1 MILKKDF
8 FSLFKYFGILSSQA
22 MELLYIPY
30 YIWKVAIFTLQKRIK
45 KKKKK
50 NKKNHKKFSK
60 KLLFFA
66 FFASKLSVLKNLPC
80 TLPQTYFEDY
90 LMFFKSKS
98 VENSFQTKDPTW
110 LIVLGSLT
118 LFATC
123 IFCALDGA
131 SLSSS
136 LSFALVILLNIPI
149 YVGMFKYEPDF
160 ENSNEYYLC
169 DSELYKLSG
178 YEEVPILDKN
188 SNYKFTEAT
197 RLIDRHIESQK
208 EENRNREDYVP
219 INLNKDDIAALTMV
233 AAKNITN
240 KLFIGYGYEFLPK
253 HARRLAKLQEQGLKQ
268 LPHGKG
274 SAQIHNLERRH
285 KPLFMSL
292 QNIKDHAIVFGTTGA
307 GKTRF
312 FDLLITQAIER
323 NDTVIIIDPKG
334 DHDLKRRARRIC
346 ACTHRDGA
354 FHVLDV
360 KDPNLTTS
368 AFNLFGSSTSASDI
382 ADKLTSLMKQS
393 TFDTDSF
400 ASYGQEAV
408 ACAVT
413 ALDCLDLP
421 VDIYH
426 ICNHANIESYFD
438 GMVAGLSKLTAKTQN
453 RDLAV
458 YFARL
463 LKGYSI
469 EKHLYTHVRDF
480 LVSIGDEAQLDGI
493 SDISEDSLLDPE
505 VALSLTPEQLSAL
518 KEKVKAQ
525 NDENNIVEAQ
535 IADTDASSGTNN
547 NADNGSNKT
556 GNFADNS
563 NTIKTE
569 TDSKETEVKPKRR
582 GRPPK
587 KEVEDTTSA
596 TAVDTKASGTS
607 KNETKKTTAKKRTA
621 KPKNVKIQ
629 VKAAAFLT
637 YYKYLKQHSNL
648 DIDPEFEKLISMTVK
663 EQSFFEKTTA
673 SIKTVLNTLNSY
685 NLKQILSKSPTQTDF
700 SDIYQKNKVFYC
712 ALHSMSNATLSSYVG
727 KLLLSDLSSFADHIY
742 SMDENLHALNNHSAN
757 DRLRHADDVFSKV
770 DSAFNTCLDGKLNG
784 NIGCKQNY
792 NINDNLRSHEADFTD
807 EAGDDNVD
815 PDAKA
820 ALALTHELVNMD
832 EITSFIEEK
841 KAEKK
846 QKQLR
851 YKALN
856 PEFDKIMSILQA
868 PKFDKVMKRRKV
880 SIFIDEA
887 SEVVNEA
894 LLQLLNKAR
903 GADFSITIAT
913 QTFSDL
919 AKRCGS
925 KDAAMQLI
933 GNCNTMYSLR
943 VKDEET
949 ASVITSS
956 LPNTT
961 FYTKN
966 ISTGTMSDT
975 YKENYKDSASIS
987 ANTYIDRIFPS
998 SALMELPNFEYV
1010 AKLSDGRFV
1019 KGVIP
1024 ILTDNKLRD

>member
-1 MILKKDF
+1 MIFEKDF
-8 FSLFKYFGILSSQA
+8 FPYLNTSAFCLLKRWNCFTFLIIYGRLPFSHYKK
-22 MELLYIPY
+22 EL
-30 YIWKVAIFTLQKRIK
+30 K
-45 KKKKK
+45 KKRK

-160 ENSNEYYLC
+160 ENSNDYYLC

-292 QNIKDHAIVFGTTGA
+292 QNIKDHAIVFGTTGS

-587 KEVEDTTSA
+587 KKVEDTTSA

-770 DSAFNTCLDGKLNG
+770 DSAFNTSLDGKLNG

>member
-1 MILKKDF
+1 
-8 FSLFKYFGILSSQA
+8 
-22 MELLYIPY
+22 MEGCHFHTT
-30 YIWKVAIFTLQKRIK
+30 KKRIK
-45 KKKKK
+45 KKEKIRKIIR
-50 NKKNHKKFSK
+50 NFQK

-346 ACTHRDGA
+346 ACTHRDSA

-382 ADKLTSLMKQS
+382 ADKLSSLMKQS

-535 IADTDASSGTNN
+535 IADTDVSSGTDNY
-547 NADNGSNKT
+547 ADNGSSQT

-569 TDSKETEVKPKRR
+569 TDSKETEIKPKRR

-587 KEVEDTTSA
+587 KKVEDTTSA

-607 KNETKKTTAKKRTA
+607 KNETKKTTAKK
-621 KPKNVKIQ
+621 KNSKLKNVKIQ

-648 DIDPEFEKLISMTVK
+648 DTDPEFEKLISMTVK
-663 EQSFFEKTTA
+663 EQSFFERTTA

-712 ALHSMSNATLSSYVG
+712 ALHSMSNASLSSYVG

-742 SMDENLHALNNHSAN
+742 SMDEDLHALNNHSAN

-770 DSAFNTCLDGKLNG
+770 DSAFNTSLDGKLNG

-792 NINDNLRSHEADFTD
+792 NINDNLHSHEADFTD
-807 EAGDDNVD
+807 VAGDDNVD

-820 ALALTHELVNMD
+820 ALALTRELVDMD
-832 EITSFIEEK
+832 EINSFIEEK
-841 KAEKK
+841 KAEKE

-856 PEFDKIMSILQA
+856 PEFDKVMSILQA

-933 GNCNTMYSLR
+933 GNCNTMYALR

-987 ANTYIDRIFPS
+987 ANTYIDRIFPA

>member
-1 MILKKDF
+1 M
-8 FSLFKYFGILSSQA
+8 
-22 MELLYIPY
+22 
-30 YIWKVAIFTLQKRIK
+30 
-45 KKKKK
+45 
-50 NKKNHKKFSK
+50 
-60 KLLFFA
+60 
-66 FFASKLSVLKNLPC
+66 PC

-382 ADKLTSLMKQS
+382 ADKLSSLMKQS

-426 ICNHANIESYFD
+426 ICNYANIESYFD

-535 IADTDASSGTNN
+535 IADTDVSSGTDNY
-547 NADNGSNKT
+547 ADNGSSQT

-569 TDSKETEVKPKRR
+569 TASKETEIKPKRR

-587 KEVEDTTSA
+587 KKVEDTTSA
-596 TAVDTKASGTS
+596 TAVDTKASGKS
-607 KNETKKTTAKKRTA
+607 KTETKKTTAKK
-621 KPKNVKIQ
+621 KNSKLKNVKIQ

-648 DIDPEFEKLISMTVK
+648 DTDPEFEKLISMTVK
-663 EQSFFEKTTA
+663 EQSFFERTTA

-712 ALHSMSNATLSSYVG
+712 ALHSMSNASLSSYVG

-742 SMDENLHALNNHSAN
+742 SMDEDLHALNNHSAN

-770 DSAFNTCLDGKLNG
+770 DSAFNTSLDGKLNG

-807 EAGDDNVD
+807 AAGDDNVD

-820 ALALTHELVNMD
+820 ALALSRELVNMD
-832 EITSFIEEK
+832 EINSFIEEK
-841 KAEKK
+841 KAEKE

-856 PEFDKIMSILQA
+856 PEFDKVMSILQA
-868 PKFDKVMKRRKV
+868 PKFDKVKQRRKV

-933 GNCNTMYSLR
+933 GNCNTMYALR

-987 ANTYIDRIFPS
+987 ANTYIDRIFPA

>member
-1 MILKKDF
+1 
-8 FSLFKYFGILSSQA
+8 

-30 YIWKVAIFTLQKRIK
+30 YIWKVVIFTLQKIIK
-45 KKKKK
+45 KTEKIR
-50 NKKNHKKFSK
+50 KNHKKFSK

-136 LSFALVILLNIPI
+136 LSFGLVILLNVPI
-149 YVGMFKYEPDF
+149 YVGMFKYEPDS
-160 ENSNEYYLC
+160 EHSNEYYLC

-240 KLFIGYGYEFLPK
+240 KLFIGYGHEFLPK

-360 KDPNLTTS
+360 KDPNLNTS

-382 ADKLTSLMKQS
+382 ADKLSSLMKQS

-493 SDISEDSLLDPE
+493 SDISGDSLLDPE

-535 IADTDASSGTNN
+535 IADTDVSSGTDNY
-547 NADNGSNKT
+547 ADNGSSQT
-556 GNFADNS
+556 GNSTDDS

-587 KEVEDTTSA
+587 KKLEDA
-596 TAVDTKASGTS
+596 TSGTASDTANNSGKS
-607 KNETKKTTAKKRTA
+607 KTETKKTTAKK
-621 KPKNVKIQ
+621 KNSKLKNVKIQ

-648 DIDPEFEKLISMTVK
+648 DTDPEFEKLISMTVK
-663 EQSFFEKTTA
+663 EQSFFERTTA

-742 SMDENLHALNNHSAN
+742 SMDEDLHALNNHSAN

-807 EAGDDNVD
+807 AAGDDNVD

-933 GNCNTMYSLR
+933 GNCNTMYALR

-987 ANTYIDRIFPS
+987 ANTYIDRIFPA

-1024 ILTDNKLRD
+1024 ILTDNKVRD

>member
-1 MILKKDF
+1 MSFSHYKKELKK
-8 FSLFKYFGILSSQA
+8 
-22 MELLYIPY
+22 
-30 YIWKVAIFTLQKRIK
+30 R
-45 KKKKK
+45 K

-66 FFASKLSVLKNLPC
+66 FFASKLSVLKNFPC

-253 HARRLAKLQEQGLKQ
+253 HARRLAKLKEQGLKQ

-382 ADKLTSLMKQS
+382 ADKLSSLMKQS

-413 ALDCLDLP
+413 ALECLDLP

-505 VALSLTPEQLSAL
+505 IALSLTPEQLSAL

-535 IADTDASSGTNN
+535 IADTDTSSGTNN
-547 NADNGSNKT
+547 NADNGSSKT

-587 KEVEDTTSA
+587 KKVEDTTSA
-596 TAVDTKASGTS
+596 TVVDTKASGKS
-607 KNETKKTTAKKRTA
+607 KTETKKTTAKKRTA
-621 KPKNVKIQ
+621 KTKNVKIQ

-663 EQSFFEKTTA
+663 EQSFFERTTA

-742 SMDENLHALNNHSAN
+742 SMDEDLHALNNHSAN

-770 DSAFNTCLDGKLNG
+770 DSAFNTSLDGKLNG

>member
-1 MILKKDF
+1 
-8 FSLFKYFGILSSQA
+8 

-30 YIWKVAIFTLQKRIK
+30 YIWKVVIFTLQKIIK
-45 KKKKK
+45 KTEKIRNIIFSDTKEIIR
-50 NKKNHKKFSK
+50 KNHKKFSK

-136 LSFALVILLNIPI
+136 LSFGLVILLNVPI
-149 YVGMFKYEPDF
+149 YVGMFKYEPDS
-160 ENSNEYYLC
+160 EHSNEYYLC

-233 AAKNITN
+233 AAKNITD

-312 FDLLITQAIER
+312 FELLITQAIER

-382 ADKLTSLMKQS
+382 ADKLSSLMKQS

-547 NADNGSNKT
+547 NDDNGSNKT

-582 GRPPK
+582 GRPHK
-587 KEVEDTTSA
+587 KKVEDTTSA

-637 YYKYLKQHSNL
+637 YYKYLKQNSNL

-757 DRLRHADDVFSKV
+757 DRLRLADDVFSKV

>member
-1 MILKKDF
+1 
-8 FSLFKYFGILSSQA
+8 
-22 MELLYIPY
+22 
-30 YIWKVAIFTLQKRIK
+30 
-45 KKKKK
+45 
-50 NKKNHKKFSK
+50 
-60 KLLFFA
+60 
-66 FFASKLSVLKNLPC
+66 
-80 TLPQTYFEDY
+80 
-90 LMFFKSKS
+90 MFFKSKS

-274 SAQIHNLERRH
+274 SAQIHNLERCH

-312 FDLLITQAIER
+312 FDLLITQSIER

-360 KDPNLTTS
+360 KDPNLNTS

-382 ADKLTSLMKQS
+382 ADKLSSLMKQS

-505 VALSLTPEQLSAL
+505 VALSLTPEQLLAL

-535 IADTDASSGTNN
+535 IADTDVSSGTDNY
-547 NADNGSNKT
+547 ADNGSSQT
-556 GNFADNS
+556 GNSTDDS

-569 TDSKETEVKPKRR
+569 TDSKETEIKPKRR

-587 KEVEDTTSA
+587 KKLEDA
-596 TAVDTKASGTS
+596 TSGTASDTANNSGKS
-607 KNETKKTTAKKRTA
+607 KTETKKTTAKK
-621 KPKNVKIQ
+621 KNSKLKNVKIQ

-648 DIDPEFEKLISMTVK
+648 DTDPEFEKLISMTVK
-663 EQSFFEKTTA
+663 EQSFFERTTA

-712 ALHSMSNATLSSYVG
+712 ALHSMSNASLSSYVG

-742 SMDENLHALNNHSAN
+742 SMDEDLHALDNHSSN
-757 DRLRHADDVFSKV
+757 DKLRHADDLFSKV
-770 DSAFNTCLDGKLNG
+770 GSTFNSADDFKDNG
-784 NIGCKQNY
+784 F
-792 NINDNLRSHEADFTD
+792 NDNSDSRSAHDLKHSDVLFSKELYSEHT
-807 EAGDDNVD
+807 D

-820 ALALTHELVNMD
+820 ALELTRELVNL
-832 EITSFIEEK
+832 EEVNSFIEDK
-841 KAEKK
+841 KAEKA
-846 QKQLR
+846 QKALR
-851 YKALN
+851 YKSRN
-856 PEFDKIMSILQA
+856 PDFDKVMSILQA
-868 PKFDKVMKRRKV
+868 PKFDKVKQRRKV
-880 SIFIDEA
+880 RIFIDEA

-933 GNCNTMYSLR
+933 GNCNTMYALR

-987 ANTYIDRIFPS
+987 ANTYIDRIFPA

-1024 ILTDNKLRD
+1024 ILTDNKVRT

>member
-1 MILKKDF
+1 MKH
-8 FSLFKYFGILSSQA
+8 
-22 MELLYIPY
+22 
-30 YIWKVAIFTLQKRIK
+30 
-45 KKKKK
+45 
-50 NKKNHKKFSK
+50 KNHKNY
-60 KLLFFA
+60 LFLA
-66 FFASKLSVLKNLPC
+66 FFASNLSVLKNLPC
-80 TLPQTYFEDY
+80 TLPQTYFEDN

-136 LSFALVILLNIPI
+136 LSFGLVILLNVPI
-149 YVGMFKYEPDF
+149 YVSMFKYEPDS
-160 ENSNEYYLC
+160 EHSNEYYLC

-208 EENRNREDYVP
+208 AENRNREDYVP

-253 HARRLAKLQEQGLKQ
+253 HARRLVKLQEQGLKL
-268 LPHGKG
+268 LPNGKG
-274 SAQIHNLERRH
+274 SAQIHNLKRRH
-285 KPLFMSL
+285 KPLFVDL
-292 QNIKDHAIVFGTTGA
+292 QNIKDHAIIFGTTGS

-334 DHDLKRRARRIC
+334 DRDLKRRARRIC

-354 FHVLDV
+354 FHVLDI
-360 KDPNLTTS
+360 KDPKLTTS
-368 AFNLFGSSTSASDI
+368 PFNLFGSSTSSSDI
-382 ADKLTSLMKQS
+382 ADKLSALMKQS

-421 VDIYH
+421 VDIYN
-426 ICNHANIESYFD
+426 ICNHANIESYFE

-493 SDISEDSLLDPE
+493 GDISEDCLLDPE
-505 VALSLTPEQLSAL
+505 IAFTLSPDDLANLRAKRMAAFSDANVSET
-518 KEKVKAQ
+518 
-525 NDENNIVEAQ
+525 DIVEAQ
-535 IADTDASSGTNN
+535 VVETKTYEPDSMSSANSESESGSPNSTDTSTKTSKDTKESSVKDAQTNE
-547 NADNGSNKT
+547 
-556 GNFADNS
+556 
-563 NTIKTE
+563 TE
-569 TDSKETEVKPKRR
+569 TKPKRR

-587 KEVEDTTSA
+587 KKVEETLDSKATTEDKKGKE
-596 TAVDTKASGTS
+596 T
-607 KNETKKTTAKKRTA
+607 TKKTTAKKKTT
-621 KPKNVKIQ
+621 KPKNFKTQ
-629 VKAAAFLT
+629 VKAAAFIT
-637 YYKYLKQHSNL
+637 YYKYLKRHANL
-648 DIDPEFEKLISMTVK
+648 DVDPEFEKLVFMTIK

-673 SIKTVLNTLNSY
+673 SIMAVLNTLNSY
-685 NLKQILSKSPTQTDF
+685 NLKQVLSKSPDQTDF

-742 SMDENLHALNNHSAN
+742 SMDEELHALDNHSSN
-757 DRLRHADDVFSKV
+757 DKLRHADDLFSKV
-770 DSAFNTCLDGKLNG
+770 GCAFNSADDFNG
-784 NIGCKQNY
+784 NGF
-792 NINDNLRSHEADFTD
+792 NDNVFNDNTD
-807 EAGDDNVD
+807 NSTDHDLKQSDALFSKELYSDHTD

-820 ALALTHELVNMD
+820 ALELTRELVNL
-832 EITSFIEEK
+832 EEVNSFIEDK
-841 KAEKK
+841 KAEKA
-846 QKQLR
+846 QKALR
-851 YKALN
+851 YKARN
-856 PEFDKIMSILQA
+856 PEFDKVMSILQA
-868 PKFDKVMKRRKV
+868 PKFDKVKQRRKV

-933 GNCNTMYSLR
+933 GNCNTMYALR
-943 VKDEET
+943 VKDEQT
-949 ASVITSS
+949 AEVITSS

-975 YKENYKDSASIS
+975 YKENYKDSASMS
-987 ANTYIDRIFPS
+987 ANTYIDRIFPA
-998 SALMELPNFEYV
+998 SALMDLPNFEYV

-1019 KGVIP
+1019 KGVIQ
-1024 ILTDNKLRD
+1024 ILTDNKVRA

>member
-1 MILKKDF
+1 
-8 FSLFKYFGILSSQA
+8 

-30 YIWKVAIFTLQKRIK
+30 YIWKVVIFTLQKRIK
-45 KKKKK
+45 KTEKIINRIFSDTKEIIRKK
-50 NKKNHKKFSK
+50 HKKFSK
-60 KLLFFA
+60 NLLFFA
-66 FFASKLSVLKNLPC
+66 FFASNSAVLKNLLC
-80 TLPQTYFEDY
+80 TLPQSNLEEN

-110 LIVLGSLT
+110 LIVLGSLM
-118 LFATC
+118 LFVTC
-123 IFCALDGA
+123 IFCALDRA

-233 AAKNITN
+233 AAKNITD

-253 HARRLAKLQEQGLKQ
+253 HARRLVKLQEQGLKQ
-268 LPHGKG
+268 LPQGKG

-292 QNIKDHAIVFGTTGA
+292 QNIKDHAIVFGTTGS

-360 KDPNLTTS
+360 KEPNLTTS

-382 ADKLTSLMKQS
+382 ADKLSSLMKQS

-413 ALDCLDLP
+413 ALECLDLP

-493 SDISEDSLLDPE
+493 SDISEDSLLYPE

-587 KEVEDTTSA
+587 KKVEDTTSA

-770 DSAFNTCLDGKLNG
+770 DSAFNTSLDGKLNG

>member
-1 MILKKDF
+1 
-8 FSLFKYFGILSSQA
+8 

-30 YIWKVAIFTLQKRIK
+30 YIWKVAIFTLQKIIK
-45 KKKKK
+45 KTEKIRNRIFSDTKEIIR
-50 NKKNHKKFSK
+50 KNHKKFSK

-110 LIVLGSLT
+110 LIVLGSSM
-118 LFATC
+118 LFVTC

-136 LSFALVILLNIPI
+136 LSFGLVILLNVPI

-360 KDPNLTTS
+360 KDPKLTTS
-368 AFNLFGSSTSASDI
+368 PFNLFGSSTSSSDI
-382 ADKLTSLMKQS
+382 ADKLSALMKQS

-400 ASYGQEAV
+400 ASYGKEAV

-421 VDIYH
+421 VDIYN

-480 LVSIGDEAQLDGI
+480 LVSIGDESQLDGI

-547 NADNGSNKT
+547 NADNGSSQT
-556 GNFADNS
+556 GNSTDDS

-569 TDSKETEVKPKRR
+569 TDSKETEEKPKRR

-587 KEVEDTTSA
+587 KKVEDTTSA

-607 KNETKKTTAKKRTA
+607 KTETKKTTAKKRTA

-742 SMDENLHALNNHSAN
+742 SMDEDLHALNNHSAN

-770 DSAFNTCLDGKLNG
+770 GSAFNTCLDGKLNG

-933 GNCNTMYSLR
+933 GNCNTMYALR

-949 ASVITSS
+949 ASVITAS

-987 ANTYIDRIFPS
+987 ANTYIDRIFPA

-1024 ILTDNKLRD
+1024 ILTDNKVRT